1 MTRERKEIFKK
12 MDELGRMEQ
21 AEYEMS
27 CGFCTEQIE
36 KAFAPSRQRLQE
48 KLAATYGMTV
58 DAYDGREYEIGIML
72 QNKGIFAY

>member
-48 KLAATYGMTV
+48 KLSATY
-58 DAYDGREYEIGIML
+58 
-72 QNKGIFAY
+72 